1 MVLLRFELR
10 LRDNIKGNLPLSKS
24 QVLTNYTIRPFC
36 CFLCNF
42 LNEEYPK
49 KKIFPSFEHIF
60 NAYNACSFQDTRV
73 VILGQDPYHQIN
85 QANGLCFSVPE
96 GVAFP
101 PSLKNINKELQADL
115 GVSLASGDL
124 MHWAGQGVLLI
135 NSILTVEDSLPG
147 SHANIGWL
155 SFTKLILNELNL
167 RKSGLVFMLWGNYA
181 QKLGKDLDLSKHHI
195 IKTSHPS
202 PLSANRGG
210 WFGKRPFSQAN
221 SYLDVPILWA

>member
-1 MVLLRFELR
+1 MSNLR
-10 LRDNIKGNLPLSKS
+10 LNLVEWLAEDWKNIVREAGWGTHLDELS
-24 QVLTNYTIRPFC
+24 
-36 CFLCNF
+36 NF
-42 LNEEYPK
+42 LHVEYQK
-49 KKIFPSFEHIF
+49 NNIYPSFENIF
-60 NAYNACSFQDTRV
+60 KAYNACSFQDTRV

-96 GVAFP
+96 GMAFP

-124 MHWAGQGVLLI
+124 LHWAGQGVLLI

-147 SHANIGWL
+147 SHTTVGWL
-155 SFTKLILNELNL
+155 SFTKLILTELNL
-167 RKSGLVFMLWGNYA
+167 RKSGIVFMLWGNYA
-181 QKLGKDLDLSKHHI
+181 QKLGKDIDQTKHHI

-210 WFGKRPFSQAN
+210 WFGTKPFSQAN
-221 SYLDVPILWA
+221 SYLDIPILWA

>member
-1 MVLLRFELR
+1 MSNLR
-10 LRDNIKGNLPLSKS
+10 LNLDEWLAEDWKNIVLEAGWGTHLDELS
-24 QVLTNYTIRPFC
+24 I
-36 CFLCNF
+36 F

-49 KKIFPSFEHIF
+49 KNIYPSFENIF

-96 GVAFP
+96 GVVFP
-101 PSLKNINKELQADL
+101 PSLKNINKELQADV

-181 QKLGKDLDLSKHHI
+181 QKLGKDLDLKRHHI

-210 WFGKRPFSQAN
+210 WFGTRPFSTAN
-221 SYLDVPILWA
+221 SYLKIPILWA

>member
-1 MVLLRFELR
+1 MSNLR
-10 LRDNIKGNLPLSKS
+10 LNLDEWLADDWKNIVLEAGWGTQLDVLS
-24 QVLTNYTIRPFC
+24 
-36 CFLCNF
+36 NF
-42 LNEEYPK
+42 LNEEYPQ

>member
-1 MVLLRFELR
+1 M
-10 LRDNIKGNLPLSKS
+10 
-24 QVLTNYTIRPFC
+24 
-36 CFLCNF
+36 
-42 LNEEYPK
+42 
-49 KKIFPSFEHIF
+49 
-60 NAYNACSFQDTRV
+60 
-73 VILGQDPYHQIN
+73 N
-85 QANGLCFSVPE
+85 QANGLCFSVPS

-101 PSLKNINKELQADL
+101 PSLLNINKELQADL

-155 SFTKLILNELNL
+155 SFTKLILSELNL

-181 QKLGKDLDLSKHHI
+181 QKLGKDLDLKRHHI

-210 WFGKRPFSQAN
+210 WFGTRPFSQAN

>member
-1 MVLLRFELR
+1 MSNLR
-10 LRDNIKGNLPLSKS
+10 LNLDEWLAEDWKNIVYEAGWGTHLDELS
-24 QVLTNYTIRPFC
+24 I
-36 CFLCNF
+36 F

-49 KKIFPSFEHIF
+49 KNIYPSFENIF
-60 NAYNACSFQDTRV
+60 NAYNVCSFQDTRV

-96 GVAFP
+96 DVAYP

-155 SFTKLILNELNL
+155 SFTKLILNELNQ

-181 QKLGKDLDLSKHHI
+181 KKLGKDLDLKRHHI

-210 WFGKRPFSQAN
+210 WFGTRPFSIAN
-221 SYLDVPILWA
+221 SYLKIPILWA

>member
-1 MVLLRFELR
+1 MSNLRHNLDEWLAEDWKNIVYETGCGAVLDELR
-10 LRDNIKGNLPLSKS
+10 I
-24 QVLTNYTIRPFC
+24 Y
-36 CFLCNF
+36 
-42 LNEEYPK
+42 LNDAYLK
-49 KKIFPSFEHIF
+49 KKIYPSFEHIF

-96 GVAFP
+96 DILFP

-115 GVSLASGDL
+115 GISLASGNL
-124 MHWAGQGVLLI
+124 IHWANQGVLLI

-155 SFTKLILNELNL
+155 SFTKNILNELNQ

-181 QKLGKDLDLSKHHI
+181 HNLGKDLDLTKHHI

-210 WFGKRPFSQAN
+210 WFGTRPFSKAN
-221 SYLDVPILWA
+221 SFLNPPILWA

>member
-1 MVLLRFELR
+1 M
-10 LRDNIKGNLPLSKS
+10 
-24 QVLTNYTIRPFC
+24 
-36 CFLCNF
+36 
-42 LNEEYPK
+42 
-49 KKIFPSFEHIF
+49 
-60 NAYNACSFQDTRV
+60 

-85 QANGLCFSVPE
+85 QANGLCFSVPS
-96 GVAFP
+96 GVSFP

-115 GVSLASGDL
+115 GVSLVSGDL
-124 MHWAGQGVLLI
+124 MHWASQGVLLI

-155 SFTKLILNELNL
+155 SFTKLILSELSQ

-181 QKLGKDLDLSKHHI
+181 QKLGKDLDPTIHHI

-210 WFGKRPFSQAN
+210 WFGTRPFSQAN
-221 SYLDVPILWA
+221 SYLDVPIQWA

>member
-1 MVLLRFELR
+1 MSNLR
-10 LRDNIKGNLPLSKS
+10 LNLVEWLAEDWKNIVREAGWGTHLDELS
-24 QVLTNYTIRPFC
+24 
-36 CFLCNF
+36 NF
-42 LNEEYPK
+42 LHVEYQK
-49 KKIFPSFEHIF
+49 NNIYPSFENIF
-60 NAYNACSFQDTRV
+60 RAYNVCSFQDTRV

-96 GVAFP
+96 GMAFP

-124 MHWAGQGVLLI
+124 LHWAGQGVLLI

-147 SHANIGWL
+147 SHTTVGWL
-155 SFTKLILNELNL
+155 SFTKLILTELNL
-167 RKSGLVFMLWGNYA
+167 RKSGIVFMLWGNYA
-181 QKLGKDLDLSKHHI
+181 QKLGKDIDPTKHHI

-210 WFGKRPFSQAN
+210 WFGTKPFSQAN
-221 SYLDVPILWA
+221 SYLDIPILWA

>member
-1 MVLLRFELR
+1 MSNLR
-10 LRDNIKGNLPLSKS
+10 LNLDEWLAEDWKNIVLEAGWGTHLDELS
-24 QVLTNYTIRPFC
+24 
-36 CFLCNF
+36 NF

-124 MHWAGQGVLLI
+124 MNWAGQGVLLI

>member
-1 MVLLRFELR
+1 MSNLR
-10 LRDNIKGNLPLSKS
+10 LNLDEWLAEDWKNIVFEAGWGIHLEDFS
-24 QVLTNYTIRPFC
+24 I
-36 CFLCNF
+36 F
-42 LNEEYPK
+42 LNEEYAK
-49 KKIFPSFEHIF
+49 KNIYPSYENIF

-96 GVAFP
+96 GVSFP
-101 PSLKNINKELQADL
+101 PSLRNINKELQVDL
-115 GVSLASGDL
+115 GVSLASGNL
-124 MHWAGQGVLLI
+124 IHWAQQGVLLI

-155 SFTKLILNELNL
+155 SFTKLILNELNHQ
-167 RKSGLVFMLWGNYA
+167 KSGVVFMLWGNYA
-181 QKLGKDLDLSKHHI
+181 QKLGKDLDLKRHHI

-210 WFGKRPFSQAN
+210 WFGTRPFSKAN
-221 SYLDVPILWA
+221 SFLDQPILWA

>member
-1 MVLLRFELR
+1 MSNLR
-10 LRDNIKGNLPLSKS
+10 LNLVEWLAEDWKNIVREAGWGTHLDELS
-24 QVLTNYTIRPFC
+24 
-36 CFLCNF
+36 NF
-42 LNEEYPK
+42 LHVEYQK
-49 KKIFPSFEHIF
+49 NNIYPSFENIF
-60 NAYNACSFQDTRV
+60 KAYNACSFQDTRV

-96 GVAFP
+96 GMAFP

-124 MHWAGQGVLLI
+124 LHWAGQGVLLI

-147 SHANIGWL
+147 SHTTIGWL
-155 SFTKLILNELNL
+155 SFTKLILTELNL
-167 RKSGLVFMLWGNYA
+167 RKSGIVFMLWGNYA
-181 QKLGKDLDLSKHHI
+181 QKLGKDIDPTKHHI

-210 WFGKRPFSQAN
+210 WFGTKPFSQAN
-221 SYLDVPILWA
+221 SYLDIPILWA

>member
-1 MVLLRFELR
+1 MSNLR
-10 LRDNIKGNLPLSKS
+10 LNLDEWLAEDWKNIVFEAGWGKQLDELS
-24 QVLTNYTIRPFC
+24 I
-36 CFLCNF
+36 F
-42 LNEEYPK
+42 LNEEYAK
-49 KKIFPSFEHIF
+49 KNIYPLFENIF

-96 GVAFP
+96 GVVFP

-124 MHWAGQGVLLI
+124 IHWASQGVLLI

-155 SFTKLILNELNL
+155 SFTKLILSELNQ

-181 QKLGKDLDLSKHHI
+181 QKLGKDLDLKRHHI

-210 WFGKRPFSQAN
+210 WFGKRPFSKAN
-221 SYLDVPILWA
+221 SFLDSPILWA

>member
-1 MVLLRFELR
+1 MSNLR
-10 LRDNIKGNLPLSKS
+10 LNLDEWLAEDWKNIVLEAGWGKQFDELS
-24 QVLTNYTIRPFC
+24 I
-36 CFLCNF
+36 F
-42 LNEEYPK
+42 LNEEYAK
-49 KKIFPSFEHIF
+49 KNIYPLFENIF

-96 GVAFP
+96 GVVFP

-124 MHWAGQGVLLI
+124 IHWASQGVLLI

-155 SFTKLILNELNL
+155 SFTKLVLSELNQ

-181 QKLGKDLDLSKHHI
+181 QKLGKDLDLKRHHI

-210 WFGKRPFSQAN
+210 WFGTRPFSNAN
-221 SYLDVPILWA
+221 SFLDHPIIWA

>member
-1 MVLLRFELR
+1 MGNLR
-10 LRDNIKGNLPLSKS
+10 LNLDEWLAEDWKNIVIEAGWGKQLDELS
-24 QVLTNYTIRPFC
+24 I
-36 CFLCNF
+36 F
-42 LNEEYPK
+42 LNEEYAK
-49 KKIFPSFEHIF
+49 KNIYPLFENIF

-96 GVAFP
+96 GVVFP

-124 MHWAGQGVLLI
+124 IHWASQGVLLI

-155 SFTKLILNELNL
+155 SFTKLILSELNQ

-181 QKLGKDLDLSKHHI
+181 QKLGKDLDLKRHHI

-210 WFGKRPFSQAN
+210 WFGTRPFSNAN
-221 SYLDVPILWA
+221 SFLDHPIIWA

>member
-1 MVLLRFELR
+1 MSNLR
-10 LRDNIKGNLPLSKS
+10 LNLDEWLAEDWKNIVLEARWGTHFDELS
-24 QVLTNYTIRPFC
+24 
-36 CFLCNF
+36 NF

>member
-1 MVLLRFELR
+1 MSNLR
-10 LRDNIKGNLPLSKS
+10 LNLDEWLAEDWKNIVLEAGWGKQLDELS
-24 QVLTNYTIRPFC
+24 
-36 CFLCNF
+36 NF

-49 KKIFPSFEHIF
+49 KKIFPPFEHIF
-60 NAYNACSFQDTRV
+60 NAYNACSFQDTRL

-147 SHANIGWL
+147 SHANVGWL
-155 SFTKLILNELNL
+155 SFTKLILSELNQ

-181 QKLGKDLDLSKHHI
+181 QKLGKDLDLKRHHI

-210 WFGKRPFSQAN
+210 WFGTRPFSQAN

>member
-1 MVLLRFELR
+1 MSNLR
-10 LRDNIKGNLPLSKS
+10 LNLDEWLAEDWKNIVLEAGWGTHLDELS
-24 QVLTNYTIRPFC
+24 
-36 CFLCNF
+36 NF
-42 LNEEYPK
+42 LNEEYPQ

-155 SFTKLILNELNL
+155 SFTKLILSELNL

-181 QKLGKDLDLSKHHI
+181 QKLGKDLDLKRHHI

-210 WFGKRPFSQAN
+210 WFGTRPFSQAN

>member
-1 MVLLRFELR
+1 MSNLR
-10 LRDNIKGNLPLSKS
+10 LNLDEWLAEDWKNIVIKAGWGKQLDELS
-24 QVLTNYTIRPFC
+24 I
-36 CFLCNF
+36 F

-49 KKIFPSFEHIF
+49 KNIYPSFENIF

-96 GVAFP
+96 GVAYP

-147 SHANIGWL
+147 SHANVGWL

-181 QKLGKDLDLSKHHI
+181 QKLGKDLDLKRHHI

-210 WFGKRPFSQAN
+210 WFGTRPFSTAN
-221 SYLDVPILWA
+221 SYLEVPILWA

>member
-1 MVLLRFELR
+1 MSNLR
-10 LRDNIKGNLPLSKS
+10 LNLDEWLAEDWKNIVLEAGWGKQFDELS
-24 QVLTNYTIRPFC
+24 I
-36 CFLCNF
+36 F

-49 KKIFPSFEHIF
+49 KNIYPSFENIF
-60 NAYNACSFQDTRV
+60 NAYNACSFQDTRL
-73 VILGQDPYHQIN
+73 VILGQDPYHQIH
-85 QANGLCFSVPE
+85 QANGFCFSVPE
-96 GVAFP
+96 GVVFP

-124 MHWAGQGVLLI
+124 IHWASQGVLLI

-155 SFTKLILNELNL
+155 SFTKLILSELNQ

-181 QKLGKDLDLSKHHI
+181 QKLGKDLDLKRHHI

-210 WFGKRPFSQAN
+210 WFGTRPFSNAN
-221 SYLDVPILWA
+221 SFLDHPIIWA

>member
-1 MVLLRFELR
+1 MSNLR
-10 LRDNIKGNLPLSKS
+10 LNLDEWLAEDWKNIVLEAGWGTHLDELS
-24 QVLTNYTIRPFC
+24 
-36 CFLCNF
+36 NF

-135 NSILTVEDSLPG
+135 NSILTVEESLPG

-155 SFTKLILNELNL
+155 SFTKLILSELNL
-167 RKSGLVFMLWGNYA
+167 RKSSLVFMLWGNYA

-210 WFGKRPFSQAN
+210 WFGTRPFSQAN

>member
-1 MVLLRFELR
+1 MSNLR
-10 LRDNIKGNLPLSKS
+10 LNLDEWLAEDWKKNVLEAGWGTHLDELS
-24 QVLTNYTIRPFC
+24 
-36 CFLCNF
+36 NF
-42 LNEEYPK
+42 LHVEYQK
-49 KKIFPSFEHIF
+49 NNIYPSFENIF
-60 NAYNACSFQDTRV
+60 KAYNACSFQDTRV

-96 GVAFP
+96 GMAFP

-124 MHWAGQGVLLI
+124 LHWAGQGVLLI

-147 SHANIGWL
+147 SHTTVGWL
-155 SFTKLILNELNL
+155 SFTKLILTELNL
-167 RKSGLVFMLWGNYA
+167 RKSGIVFMLWGNYA
-181 QKLGKDLDLSKHHI
+181 QKLGKDIDPTKHHI

-210 WFGKRPFSQAN
+210 WFGTKPFSQAN
-221 SYLDVPILWA
+221 SYLDIPILWA

>member
-1 MVLLRFELR
+1 MGNLR
-10 LRDNIKGNLPLSKS
+10 LNLDEWLAEDWKNIVFEAGWGK
-24 QVLTNYTIRPFC
+24 QFDE
-36 CFLCNF
+36 LCIF

-49 KKIFPSFEHIF
+49 KNIYPLFENIF

-96 GVAFP
+96 GVVFP

-124 MHWAGQGVLLI
+124 IHWASQGVLLI

-155 SFTKLILNELNL
+155 SFTKLILNELNH
-167 RKSGLVFMLWGNYA
+167 RKSGVIFMLWGNYA
-181 QKLGKDLDLSKHHI
+181 QKLGKDLDLKRHHI

-210 WFGKRPFSQAN
+210 WFGTRPFSNAN
-221 SYLDVPILWA
+221 SFLDHPIIWA

>member
-1 MVLLRFELR
+1 MSNLRHNLDEWLTEDWKNIVYRAGLATHLDELR
-10 LRDNIKGNLPLSKS
+10 I
-24 QVLTNYTIRPFC
+24 V
-36 CFLCNF
+36 
-42 LNEEYPK
+42 LNEAYLK
-49 KKIFPSFEHIF
+49 KNIYPSFEHIF

-96 GVAFP
+96 DVLFP

-115 GVSLASGDL
+115 GISLASGNL
-124 MHWAGQGVLLI
+124 MHWANQGVLLI

-147 SHANIGWL
+147 SHAKIGWL
-155 SFTKLILNELNL
+155 SFTMHILNELNQ

-181 QKLGKDLDLSKHHI
+181 QKLGKDLDPTKHHI

-210 WFGKRPFSQAN
+210 WFGTRPFSKAN
-221 SYLDVPILWA
+221 SFLDPPILWA

>member
-1 MVLLRFELR
+1 MSNLR
-10 LRDNIKGNLPLSKS
+10 LNLDEWLAEDWKNIVYEAGWGTHLDELS
-24 QVLTNYTIRPFC
+24 I
-36 CFLCNF
+36 F

-49 KKIFPSFEHIF
+49 KNIYPSFENIF
-60 NAYNACSFQDTRV
+60 NAYNVCSFQDTRV

-96 GVAFP
+96 DVAYP

-135 NSILTVEDSLPG
+135 NSILTVEDSLPE

-155 SFTKLILNELNL
+155 SFTKLILNELNQ

-181 QKLGKDLDLSKHHI
+181 KKLGKDLDLKRHHI

-210 WFGKRPFSQAN
+210 WFGTRPFSTAN
-221 SYLDVPILWA
+221 SYLKIPILWA